1 MPQNNYTKDYNAQA
15 YREIKG
21 GFDDSVSEA
30 TQLKQQEAKAAEQQ
44 EKYAS
49 RPFQMA
55 RDYFKKLFQNDDSYL
70 EKGQPTVDISVGK
83 KQTPLDK
90 YQDAWRQIIKHPEFA
105 TVTTEETR
113 QMQHEMPRL
122 SLSCISSKNNV
133 KAVFEENR
141 RHLRDELGVLSL
153 NEEQLRQVK
162 KMPEV
167 QQARHEA
174 AERFNKL
181 RHYRNA
187 IANEALPGLR
197 EEAEAYVQQLQEAQQ
212 SENKQPEPEN
222 KQPEQAAEAIPS
234 SKQQMEQTVEP
245 TPPAPIEEKET
256 SSDIPQVVNKKPEE
270 IDFEKGYILPQSIKA
285 KVNKEYRQGTVI
297 GVLEQ
302 VLNAHSPEE
311 AAMALIVAL
320 LAYGPTA
327 LARQLELSA
336 ANREALAKYKLEKA
350 KEADAT
356 ILAMKGMSSRDAV
369 VALYSDFLKAG
380 NDMQKVADNIRKE
393 DPGLLENLSRD
404 KEGNLTKAGM
414 EELQTRILQRNH
426 LNTFGRTMFKQELKD
441 RVGLLNRMPNEVID
455 TQASS
460 PQQAPLPEEV
470 KPTFSMDTGN
480 YKVAPATPETTH
492 LNTSVGNTSILQAS
506 TPQVPTPPAME
517 AAAEAKSAEGL
528 SVSPEA
534 AKKVENIGVVAAP
547 SRLKMTLK
555 EAQNFNASLGNQETF
570 KKEANQFLIQAQA
583 LAGKAQELQLNR
595 EGIQAA
601 RNMQITIPG
610 QQNVSNL
617 SLQQTR

>member
-1 MPQNNYTKDYNAQA
+1 MPQDNYNKDYDAKA

-21 GFDDSVSEA
+21 GFDDSISEA
-30 TQLKQQEAKAAEQQ
+30 TQLRRQEAEAAAQNE
-44 EKYAS
+44 EYAS
-49 RPFQMA
+49 KPFQMI
-55 RDYFKKLFQNDDSYL
+55 RDYFKNLFQKDDSYL
-70 EKGQPTVDISVGK
+70 EKGQPTVDISVGQ

-90 YQDAWRQIIKHPEFA
+90 YQDAWKQMIKHPEFA

-122 SLSCISSKNNV
+122 SLSCISSKNNA
-133 KAVFEENR
+133 KSAFEENR
-141 RHLRDELGVLSL
+141 RKLRDELGVSSL

-167 QQARHEA
+167 QQARHVA
-174 AERFNKL
+174 AERLNQL

-222 KQPEQAAEAIPS
+222 KQPEQV
-234 SKQQMEQTVEP
+234 QQTPVQEQTAPSEQP
-245 TPPAPIEEKET
+245 APPPPAPVEEKET
-256 SSDIPQVVNKKPEE
+256 TPNIPAAVNQKPQE
-270 IDFEKGYILPQSIKA
+270 IDFGKGYKLPQQTKA
-285 KVNKEYRQGTVI
+285 KINKEYREGTLM

-311 AAMALIVAL
+311 AAMALVIAF

-327 LARQLELSA
+327 IARQLELSV
-336 ANREALAKYKLEKA
+336 ANKEALDKYKLDKA
-350 KEADAT
+350 KEADEMT
-356 ILAMKGMSSRDAV
+356 LAMKGMSSRDATA
-369 VALYSDFLKAG
+369 ALYHDFLKAG

-414 EELQTRILQRNH
+414 EELRARILQRNY
-426 LNTFGRTMFKQELKD
+426 LNTFGRTMFKNELKD
-441 RVGLLNRMPNEVID
+441 RVNLLNNMPHQVID
-455 TQASS
+455 TQANN
-460 PQQAPLPEEV
+460 QQQTQTLEEQ

-480 YKVAPATPETTH
+480 YRVAPATPENAQ
-492 LNTSVGNTSILQAS
+492 LNTSVGNTSIPQAS

-555 EAQNFNASLGNQETF
+555 EAQNFNVSLGNQEAF

-601 RNMQITIPG
+601 RNMQITVPG
-610 QQNVSNL
+610 QQNMSNL

>member
-1 MPQNNYTKDYNAQA
+1 MPQDNYNKDYDAKA

-21 GFDDSVSEA
+21 GFDDSISEA
-30 TQLKQQEAKAAEQQ
+30 TQLRRQEAEAAAQKE
-44 EKYAS
+44 EYVSK
-49 RPFQMA
+49 PFQMI
-55 RDYFKKLFQNDDSYL
+55 RDYFKNLFQKDDSYL
-70 EKGQPTVDISVGK
+70 EKGQPTVDISVGQ

-90 YQDAWRQIIKHPEFA
+90 YQDAWKQMIKHPEFA

-122 SLSCISSKNNV
+122 SLSCISSKNNA
-133 KAVFEENR
+133 KSAFEENR
-141 RHLRDELGVLSL
+141 RKLRDELGVSSL

-167 QQARHEA
+167 QQARHVA
-174 AERFNKL
+174 AERLNQL

-222 KQPEQAAEAIPS
+222 KQPEQV
-234 SKQQMEQTVEP
+234 QQTPVQEQTAPSEQP
-245 TPPAPIEEKET
+245 APPPPAPVEEKET
-256 SSDIPQVVNKKPEE
+256 TPNIPAAVNQKPQE
-270 IDFEKGYILPQSIKA
+270 IDFGKGYKLPQQTKA
-285 KVNKEYRQGTVI
+285 KINKEYREGTLM

-311 AAMALIVAL
+311 AAMALVIAF

-327 LARQLELSA
+327 IARQLELSV
-336 ANREALAKYKLEKA
+336 ANKEALDKYKLDKA
-350 KEADAT
+350 KEADEMT
-356 ILAMKGMSSRDAV
+356 LAMKGMSSRDATA
-369 VALYSDFLKAG
+369 ALYHDFLKAG

-414 EELQTRILQRNH
+414 EELRARILQRNY
-426 LNTFGRTMFKQELKD
+426 LNTFGRTMFKNELKD
-441 RVGLLNRMPNEVID
+441 RVNLLNNMPHQVID
-455 TQASS
+455 TQANN
-460 PQQAPLPEEV
+460 QQQTQTLEEQ

-480 YKVAPATPETTH
+480 YRVAPATPENAQ
-492 LNTSVGNTSILQAS
+492 LNTSVGNTSIPQAS

-555 EAQNFNASLGNQETF
+555 EAQNFNVSLGNQEAF

-601 RNMQITIPG
+601 RNMQITVPG
-610 QQNVSNL
+610 QQNMSNL

>member
-1 MPQNNYTKDYNAQA
+1 MPQDNYNKDYDAKA

-21 GFDDSVSEA
+21 GFDDSISEA
-30 TQLKQQEAKAAEQQ
+30 TQLRRQEAEAAAQNE
-44 EKYAS
+44 EYAS
-49 RPFQMA
+49 KPFQMI
-55 RDYFKKLFQNDDSYL
+55 RDYFKNLFQKDDSYL
-70 EKGQPTVDISVGK
+70 EKGQPTVDISVGQ

-90 YQDAWRQIIKHPEFA
+90 YQDAWKQMIKHPEFA

-122 SLSCISSKNNV
+122 SLSCISSKNNA
-133 KAVFEENR
+133 KSAFEENR
-141 RHLRDELGVLSL
+141 RKLRDELGVSSL

-167 QQARHEA
+167 QQARHVA
-174 AERFNKL
+174 AERLNQL

-197 EEAEAYVQQLQEAQQ
+197 AEAEAYLQQQETQKTENVQT
-212 SENKQPEPEN
+212 EN
-222 KQPEQAAEAIPS
+222 KQPEQV
-234 SKQQMEQTVEP
+234 QQTPVQEQTAPSEQP
-245 TPPAPIEEKET
+245 APPPPAPVEEKET
-256 SSDIPQVVNKKPEE
+256 TPNIPAAVNQKPQE
-270 IDFEKGYILPQSIKA
+270 IDFGKGYKLPQQTKA
-285 KVNKEYRQGTVI
+285 KINKEYREGTLM

-311 AAMALIVAL
+311 AAMALVIAF

-327 LARQLELSA
+327 IARQLELSV
-336 ANREALAKYKLEKA
+336 ANKEALDKYKLDKA
-350 KEADAT
+350 KEADEMT
-356 ILAMKGMSSRDAV
+356 LAMKGMSSRDATA
-369 VALYSDFLKAG
+369 ALYHDFLKAG

-404 KEGNLTKAGM
+404 KEGNLKKSGM
-414 EELQTRILQRNH
+414 EELRARILQRNY
-426 LNTFGRTMFKQELKD
+426 LNTFGRTMFKNELKD
-441 RVGLLNRMPNEVID
+441 RVNLLNNMPHQVID
-455 TQASS
+455 TQANN
-460 PQQAPLPEEV
+460 QQQTQTLEEQ

-480 YKVAPATPETTH
+480 YRVAPATPENAQ
-492 LNTSVGNTSILQAS
+492 LNTSVGNTSIPQAS

-534 AKKVENIGVVAAP
+534 AKKVENIGVVDAP

-555 EAQNFNASLGNQETF
+555 EAQNFNVSLGNQEAF

-601 RNMQITIPG
+601 RNMQITVPG
-610 QQNVSNL
+610 QQNMSNL